1 MLLGLLVT
9 MADQH
14 FGGHAH
20 QFGIRAQQIR
30 LAGDAQHADQA
41 LIVHQRQVDT
51 RLHALEVLGGLAVDF
66 HHAPIGQH
74 QLRPLMAG
82 VDALGFTAAQDQP
95 LAVHDV
101 DVVGQNRHGPID
113 DILRQVMI
121 QLEHGG
127 HLLEKVLHGR
137 VVHRH
142 SAKPACLCASTK
154 TAPRRVA
161 ETRWAINVTRASR
174 KIIINRENA
183 MSQSAAAPLT
193 TDDDK
198 NAIYKRITLRL
209 IPFIFICYLF
219 NYLDRVNVGFAKLQ
233 MLDALKFSETVYG
246 LGAGIFFIG
255 YVLCGVPSNLAL
267 TRFGPRRWIALMMIV
282 WGTLSTCLLFV
293 TTPTHFYTLR
303 LFTGAAEAGFF
314 PGVVLYLAQWFPTFR
329 RGRIMALFMS
339 AIPVSGLLGSPFSGW
354 ILNHFAAGQGGLAGW
369 QWMFLLQGIP
379 TVILGAL
386 AYFLLSDSF
395 ANAKWLTPHERAVL
409 ETDQATDQ
417 ANKPKATTDSLGQ
430 VFKNPAI
437 WAFGLIYFCIQSGV
451 YAINFWLPSIIKNLG
466 FSDNLVIGWLSAV
479 PYLLAAVF
487 MLLVGR
493 SADLRKER
501 RWHLVV
507 PMLMGAI
514 GLVIAVN
521 FATTP
526 ALAILGLTIA
536 TMGAL
541 TGLPMFWPVP
551 TAMLSAGAAAGG
563 LALINSMGQMAGF
576 LSPYIVGFV
585 KDATGSTDMAL
596 YLLAAVIV
604 AGSVLALRMT
614 RSLNA

>member
-1 MLLGLLVT
+1 
-9 MADQH
+9 
-14 FGGHAH
+14 
-20 QFGIRAQQIR
+20 
-30 LAGDAQHADQA
+30 
-41 LIVHQRQVDT
+41 
-51 RLHALEVLGGLAVDF
+51 
-66 HHAPIGQH
+66 
-74 QLRPLMAG
+74 
-82 VDALGFTAAQDQP
+82 
-95 LAVHDV
+95 
-101 DVVGQNRHGPID
+101 
-113 DILRQVMI
+113 
-121 QLEHGG
+121 
-127 HLLEKVLHGR
+127 
-137 VVHRH
+137 
-142 SAKPACLCASTK
+142 
-154 TAPRRVA
+154 
-161 ETRWAINVTRASR
+161 
-174 KIIINRENA
+174 
-183 MSQSAAAPLT
+183 MSQSAAVPLAQA
-193 TDDDK
+193 DDK
-198 NAIYKRITLRL
+198 NAVYKRITLRL
-209 IPFIFICYLF
+209 IPFIFVCYLF

-267 TRFGPRRWIALMMIV
+267 NRFGPRRWIALMMIT

-293 TTPTHFYTLR
+293 TTPTQFYTLR

-314 PGVVLYLAQWFPTFR
+314 PGVVLYLSQWFPTFR

-379 TVILGAL
+379 TVVLGAL
-386 AYFLLSDSF
+386 AFFLLSDSF
-395 ANAKWLTPHERAVL
+395 AHAQWLTPAERAVL
-409 ETDQATDQ
+409 AADQASDA
-417 ANKPKATTDSLGQ
+417 ANQPKTASDSLAA

-466 FSDNLVIGWLSAV
+466 FADNLVIGWLSAI
-479 PYLLAAVF
+479 PYLLAALF

-507 PMLMGAI
+507 PMLMGAA
-514 GLVIAVN
+514 GLLIAVN
-521 FATTP
+521 FAANP
-526 ALAILGLTIA
+526 ALAIFGLTLA

-551 TAMLSAGAAAGG
+551 TALLSAGAAAGG

-576 LSPYIVGFV
+576 LSPYLVGWV
-585 KDATGSTDMAL
+585 KDSTGSTDAAL

-604 AGSVLALRMT
+604 GGSLLALRMT
-614 RSLNA
+614 RTLNR

>member
-1 MLLGLLVT
+1 
-9 MADQH
+9 
-14 FGGHAH
+14 
-20 QFGIRAQQIR
+20 
-30 LAGDAQHADQA
+30 
-41 LIVHQRQVDT
+41 
-51 RLHALEVLGGLAVDF
+51 
-66 HHAPIGQH
+66 
-74 QLRPLMAG
+74 
-82 VDALGFTAAQDQP
+82 
-95 LAVHDV
+95 
-101 DVVGQNRHGPID
+101 
-113 DILRQVMI
+113 
-121 QLEHGG
+121 
-127 HLLEKVLHGR
+127 
-137 VVHRH
+137 
-142 SAKPACLCASTK
+142 
-154 TAPRRVA
+154 
-161 ETRWAINVTRASR
+161 
-174 KIIINRENA
+174 
-183 MSQSAAAPLT
+183 MSQSAAATLA

-198 NAIYKRITLRL
+198 NAVYKRVTLRL
-209 IPFIFICYLF
+209 IPFIFVCYLF

-267 TRFGPRRWIALMMIV
+267 TRFGPRRWIALMMIT
-282 WGTLSTCLLFV
+282 WGMLSTCLLFV
-293 TTPTHFYTLR
+293 TTPTGFYTLR

-314 PGVVLYLAQWFPTFR
+314 PGVVLYLSQWFPTFR

-379 TVILGAL
+379 TITLGAL
-386 AYFLLSDSF
+386 AFFLLSDNF
-395 ANAKWLTPHERAVL
+395 ASAKWLKPEERAVL
-409 ETDQATDQ
+409 EADQAIDW
-417 ANKPKATTDSLGQ
+417 ASKPKTATDSLLA

-466 FSDNLVIGWLSAV
+466 FADNLVIGWLSAI

-487 MLLVGR
+487 MLMVGR
-493 SADLRKER
+493 SADLHKER

-507 PMLMGAI
+507 PMLMGAV
-514 GLVIAVN
+514 GLLIAVN
-521 FATTP
+521 FAANP
-526 ALAILGLTIA
+526 AIAILGLTIA

-576 LSPYIVGFV
+576 LSPYLVGWV
-585 KDATGSTDMAL
+585 KDSTGSTDAAL
-596 YLLAAVIV
+596 YLLAGVIV
-604 AGSVLALRMT
+604 CGSLLALRMT
-614 RSLNA
+614 RTLRV

>member
-1 MLLGLLVT
+1 M
-9 MADQH
+9 
-14 FGGHAH
+14 
-20 QFGIRAQQIR
+20 
-30 LAGDAQHADQA
+30 
-41 LIVHQRQVDT
+41 
-51 RLHALEVLGGLAVDF
+51 
-66 HHAPIGQH
+66 
-74 QLRPLMAG
+74 
-82 VDALGFTAAQDQP
+82 
-95 LAVHDV
+95 
-101 DVVGQNRHGPID
+101 
-113 DILRQVMI
+113 
-121 QLEHGG
+121 
-127 HLLEKVLHGR
+127 
-137 VVHRH
+137 
-142 SAKPACLCASTK
+142 
-154 TAPRRVA
+154 
-161 ETRWAINVTRASR
+161 
-174 KIIINRENA
+174 
-183 MSQSAAAPLT
+183 
-193 TDDDK
+193 
-198 NAIYKRITLRL
+198 
-209 IPFIFICYLF
+209 
-219 NYLDRVNVGFAKLQ
+219 
-233 MLDALKFSETVYG
+233 
-246 LGAGIFFIG
+246 
-255 YVLCGVPSNLAL
+255 
-267 TRFGPRRWIALMMIV
+267 
-282 WGTLSTCLLFV
+282 
-293 TTPTHFYTLR
+293 TTPTHFYGLR
-303 LFTGAAEAGFF
+303 LLTGAAEAGFF
-314 PGVVLYLAQWFPTFR
+314 PGVVLYLSQWFPTFR

-369 QWMFLLQGIP
+369 QWMFVLQGIP

-409 ETDQATDQ
+409 EADQATDL
-417 ANKPKATTDSLGQ
+417 ANKPKTTTDSLGE

-451 YAINFWLPSIIKNLG
+451 YAINFWLPSIIKSLG
-466 FSDNLVIGWLSAV
+466 FSDNLVIGWLSAI

-526 ALAILGLTIA
+526 AIAILGLTIA

-585 KDATGSTDMAL
+585 KDATGSTDVAL

-614 RSLNA
+614 RTLKV

>member
-1 MLLGLLVT
+1 VRRAEQPG
-9 MADQH
+9 ADPVRPT
-14 FGGHAH
+14 ALD
-20 QFGIRAQQIR
+20 RA
-30 LAGDAQHADQA
+30 
-41 LIVHQRQVDT
+41 
-51 RLHALEVLGGLAVDF
+51 
-66 HHAPIGQH
+66 
-74 QLRPLMAG
+74 
-82 VDALGFTAAQDQP
+82 
-95 LAVHDV
+95 
-101 DVVGQNRHGPID
+101 
-113 DILRQVMI
+113 
-121 QLEHGG
+121 
-127 HLLEKVLHGR
+127 
-137 VVHRH
+137 
-142 SAKPACLCASTK
+142 
-154 TAPRRVA
+154 
-161 ETRWAINVTRASR
+161 
-174 KIIINRENA
+174 
-183 MSQSAAAPLT
+183 
-193 TDDDK
+193 DDD
-198 NAIYKRITLRL
+198 RL
-209 IPFIFICYLF
+209 
-219 NYLDRVNVGFAKLQ
+219 GH
-233 MLDALKFSETVYG
+233 
-246 LGAGIFFIG
+246 
-255 YVLCGVPSNLAL
+255 
-267 TRFGPRRWIALMMIV
+267 
-282 WGTLSTCLLFV
+282 LSTCLLFV
-293 TTPTHFYTLR
+293 TTPTQFYTLR

-314 PGVVLYLAQWFPTFR
+314 PGVVLYLSQWFPTFR

-395 ANAKWLTPHERAVL
+395 ANAKWLPHERAVL
-409 ETDQATDQ
+409 EADQARSGEQ
-417 ANKPKATTDSLGQ
+417 AENHHRLPAA

-466 FSDNLVIGWLSAV
+466 FSDNLVIGWLSAI

-514 GLVIAVN
+514 GLLIAVN

-526 ALAILGLTIA
+526 AIAILGLTIA

-551 TAMLSAGAAAGG
+551 TALLSAGAAAGG

-614 RSLNA
+614 RPLKV